1 MMPRWYA
8 RSRVRRA
15 GFLVVLAACGAHH
28 HGPNRADDPSHLY
41 VEVCAEGSHGGALRD
56 GAHAGLAGLRDVVP
70 TTHNGDVELSVEV
83 SQLDD
88 TGRGKACSVKILVL
102 RLPQHDLLGIA
113 DASGRGPRA
122 DDCLAGVTT
131 TLVRSKVRGL
141 LQRRLR
147 DKR

>member
-15 GFLVVLAACGAHH
+15 VFLVLLAACGAHH

-41 VEVCAEGSHGGALRD
+41 VEVYADGSHGGALRD
-56 GAHAGLAGLRDVVP
+56 GAHEGLAGIGFVVP

-83 SQLDD
+83 SHLDD
-88 TGRGKACSVKILVL
+88 AGRGKACGVKILVL

-113 DASGRGPRA
+113 DASGRGPHA
-122 DDCLAGVTT
+122 DACLGGVTT
-131 TLVRSKVRGL
+131 TLVRSRVRGL